1 MSGTL
6 GLEMRKPWV
15 WLLIGFTLLRGV
27 TGPSLAQSQDAVNIA
42 QNQLGD
48 YLTDAQGHSLYL
60 YLKDEKNTST
70 CYDQC
75 AKLWPPFLVKDQPLA
90 GKGFGVMDEFYDGRL
105 LGTTRRRDGSLQ
117 ATINGRPLYYFSGD
131 QSQGEAKGQGIDK
144 TWFLAS
150 PRGEPVGEGH

>member
-1 MSGTL
+1 M
-6 GLEMRKPWV
+6 
-15 WLLIGFTLLRGV
+15 
-27 TGPSLAQSQDAVNIA
+27 NIA

-48 YLTDAQGHSLYL
+48 YLTDAEGRSLYL
-60 YLKDEKNTST
+60 YLNDEKNTST
-70 CYDQC
+70 CYDSC

-105 LGTTRRRDGSLQ
+105 LGTIRRKDGSFQ

-131 QSQGEAKGQGIDK
+131 QSQGEVKGQGKDK

-150 PRGEPVGEGH
+150 PRGEPVGEGR